1 MTTETTGTTE
11 PTQAAAA
18 AAQTA
23 AAAAQTAAA
32 AAKTAAAEAAQ
43 VAAEGK
49 EQVAAAKAAQ
59 ATAAEALKAATSGSK
74 GPVSGARSHPF
85 WGKALPHSLN
95 ILTIVL
101 SFGLIA
107 FISFDT
113 FKGVDYLENP
123 LYMKYQYYVCLVFL
137 AEYLYRFI
145 TSKHKLRFFIISF
158 PFLFISIPYLNL
170 IEQYDITVSHELLSY
185 ICFIPIVRGIVAL
198 VMVVNYLSE
207 NLASTVF
214 VSYIIVLVPFIY
226 MSGLIFYVAEKAVNP
241 DVENFW
247 NALWWAGMNA
257 STVGCYINPAT
268 PMGKVLSLI
277 LSLVG
282 LIMFPLFTVYFGQM
296 VTAYNNK
303 LKGKPAQQ
311 Q

>member
-1 MTTETTGTTE
+1 MTTETNQQPPASQAATE
-11 PTQAAAA
+11 SQATAAA

-32 AAKTAAAEAAQ
+32 AAQAAAADVE
-43 VAAEGK
+43 K
-49 EQVAAAKAAQ
+49 VAAASARKAA
-59 ATAAEALKAATSGSK
+59 APAAPT
-74 GPVSGARSHPF
+74 GPRHPF
-85 WGKALPHSLN
+85 WSETLPHFVN

-107 FISFDT
+107 FISIDT
-113 FKGVDYLENP
+113 FRGADYLENP
-123 LYMKYQYYVCLVFL
+123 LYMKYQFYVCMLFL
-137 AEYLYRFI
+137 IEYVYRFI
-145 TSKHKLRFFIISF
+145 TSDHKLRYFFF
-158 PFLFISIPYLNL
+158 TLPFLFIAIPYLNI
-170 IEQYDITVSHELLSY
+170 IEQYNIQVDHELLRY
-185 ICFIPIVRGIVAL
+185 ICFIPIVRGMVAL
-198 VMVVNYLSE
+198 VVVVNYVSE

-214 VSYIIVLVPFIY
+214 VSYLIVLVPFIY

-241 DVENFW
+241 AIENFW

-257 STVGCYINPAT
+257 STVGCYINPST
-268 PMGKVLSLI
+268 PIGKVLSLI

-303 LKGKPAQQ
+303 LKQKPGQES
-311 Q
+311 

>member
-1 MTTETTGTTE
+1 MTTGTDQQ
-11 PTQAAAA
+11 QASSQTSESQATAAA

-32 AAKTAAAEAAQ
+32 AAQAAAAD
-43 VAAEGK
+43 VAKVEK
-49 EQVAAAKAAQ
+49 AAKAVVAS
-59 ATAAEALKAATSGSK
+59 AGAPKAA
-74 GPVSGARSHPF
+74 RHPF
-85 WGKALPHSLN
+85 WSETLPHFVN
-95 ILTIVL
+95 ILTIFL

-113 FKGVDYLENP
+113 FRGVDYLENA
-123 LYMKYQYYVCLVFL
+123 LYMKYQFYVCMVFL
-137 AEYLYRFI
+137 IEYLYRFI
-145 TSKHKLRFFIISF
+145 TSEHKLRFFILSF
-158 PFLFISIPYLNL
+158 PFLLISIPYLNF
-170 IEQYDITVSHELLSY
+170 IEQYNISVSHEVLSY
-185 ICFIPIVRGIVAL
+185 LCFIPIVRGIVAL

-214 VSYIIVLVPFIY
+214 VSYLIVLVPFIY

-241 DVENFW
+241 SIENFW

-268 PMGKVLSLI
+268 PIGKVLSLI

-296 VTAYNNK
+296 VTNYNSR
-303 LKGKPAQQ
+303 LKSRTGEKHGAGA
-311 Q
+311 

>member
-1 MTTETTGTTE
+1 MTTETK
-11 PTQAAAA
+11 QAPANSQATAAA

-32 AAKTAAAEAAQ
+32 AAQEAAAD
-43 VAAEGK
+43 VAK
-49 EQVAAAKAAQ
+49 VAAASAA
-59 ATAAEALKAATSGSK
+59 AGTAPAAATT
-74 GPVSGARSHPF
+74 GAKHPF
-85 WGKALPHSLN
+85 WSGTLPHFVN

-113 FKGVDYLENP
+113 FRGVDYLENP
-123 LYMKYQYYVCLVFL
+123 LYMKYQFYVCMLFL
-137 AEYLYRFI
+137 IEYLYRFI
-145 TSKHKLRFFIISF
+145 ISDHKLRYFVLTL
-158 PFLFISIPYLNL
+158 PFLFIAIPYLNI
-170 IEQYDITVSHELLSY
+170 IEQYNIQVDHEILRY
-185 ICFIPIVRGIVAL
+185 ICFIPIVRGMVAL
-198 VMVVNYLSE
+198 VVVVNYVSE

-214 VSYIIVLVPFIY
+214 VSYLIVLVPFIY

-241 DVENFW
+241 EIKNFW

-257 STVGCYINPAT
+257 STVGCYINPST
-268 PMGKVLSLI
+268 PIGKVLSLI

-303 LKGKPAQQ
+303 LKHKPAQQ
-311 Q
+311 G

>member
-1 MTTETTGTTE
+1 MTTDTK
-11 PTQAAAA
+11 QAPADSQATAAA

-32 AAKTAAAEAAQ
+32 AAQEAAAD
-43 VAAEGK
+43 VAK
-49 EQVAAAKAAQ
+49 VAAAGTAGGTASVAPAA
-59 ATAAEALKAATSGSK
+59 K
-74 GPVSGARSHPF
+74 HPF
-85 WGKALPHSLN
+85 WSETLPHFVN
-95 ILTIVL
+95 ILTIIL

-113 FKGVDYLENP
+113 FRGADYLENP
-123 LYMKYQYYVCLVFL
+123 LYMKYQFYVCILFL
-137 AEYLYRFI
+137 IEYLYRFV
-145 TSKHKLRFFIISF
+145 TSEHKLRYFVLTL
-158 PFLFISIPYLNL
+158 PFLFIAIPYLNI
-170 IEQYDITVSHELLSY
+170 IEQYNIHVDHEVLRY

-198 VMVVNYLSE
+198 VVVVNYVSE

-214 VSYIIVLVPFIY
+214 VSYLIVLVPFIY

-241 DVENFW
+241 DIKNFW

-268 PMGKVLSLI
+268 PIGKVLSLI

-296 VTAYNNK
+296 VTNYNNK

-311 Q
+311 

>member
-1 MTTETTGTTE
+1 MTTETT
-11 PTQAAAA
+11 QAAAAA

-32 AAKTAAAEAAQ
+32 AAKTAAAEAQA
-43 VAAEGK
+43 VAAGAGHAPAETP
-49 EQVAAAKAAQ
+49 AAAALHAATADATQAPAQ
-59 ATAAEALKAATSGSK
+59 AAK
-74 GPVSGARSHPF
+74 HPF
-85 WGKALPHSLN
+85 WSKLLPHFLN

-107 FISFDT
+107 FISVDT

-123 LYMKYQYYVCLVFL
+123 LYMKYQYYVCIVFL
-137 AEYLYRFI
+137 IEYLYRFI
-145 TSKHKLRFFIISF
+145 TSKHKLRFFIVSF
-158 PFLFISIPYLNL
+158 PFLFIAIPYLNI
-170 IEQYDITVSHELLSY
+170 IEQYNITVSHELLTY

-241 DVENFW
+241 DIENFW

-257 STVGCYINPAT
+257 STVGCYINPVT

-303 LKGKPAQQ
+303 LKGRPAQQ
-311 Q
+311 

>member
-1 MTTETTGTTE
+1 MTTETNPQAATSQS
-11 PTQAAAA
+11 TQESQATAAA

-32 AAKTAAAEAAQ
+32 AAQAAAED
-43 VAAEGK
+43 VAKVEARTQG
-49 EQVAAAKAAQ
+49 AAAPAA
-59 ATAAEALKAATSGSK
+59 
-74 GPVSGARSHPF
+74 GPRHPF
-85 WGKALPHSLN
+85 WSETVPHFVN
-95 ILTIVL
+95 ILSIIL

-113 FKGVDYLENP
+113 FRGVDYLENP
-123 LYMKYQYYVCLVFL
+123 LYMKYQFYVCIIFL
-137 AEYLYRFI
+137 IEYLYRFI
-145 TSKHKLRFFIISF
+145 TSEHKLRYFVLTL
-158 PFLFISIPYLNL
+158 PFLFIAIPYLNI
-170 IEQYDITVSHELLSY
+170 IEQYNIHVDHEVLRY

-198 VMVVNYLSE
+198 VVVVNYVSE

-241 DVENFW
+241 SIENFW

-268 PMGKVLSLI
+268 PIGKVLSLI

-296 VTAYNNK
+296 VTNYNNK
-303 LKGKPAQQ
+303 LKRKPAQQ
-311 Q
+311 

>member
-1 MTTETTGTTE
+1 MTTETNQQTAASQSSAE
-11 PTQAAAA
+11 SQATVAA

-32 AAKTAAAEAAQ
+32 AAQEAAADVAKVTAASAAP
-43 VAAEGK
+43 G
-49 EQVAAAKAAQ
+49 AAAAAL
-59 ATAAEALKAATSGSK
+59 APK
-74 GPVSGARSHPF
+74 HPF
-85 WGKALPHSLN
+85 WSKTLPHFVN

-113 FKGVDYLENP
+113 FRGADYLENP
-123 LYMKYQYYVCLVFL
+123 LYMKYQFYVCVLFL
-137 AEYLYRFI
+137 IEYVYRFI

-158 PFLFISIPYLNL
+158 PFLFIAIPYLNI
-170 IEQYDITVSHELLSY
+170 IEQYNIQVDHELLRY
-185 ICFIPIVRGIVAL
+185 ICFIPIVRGMVAL
-198 VMVVNYLSE
+198 VMVVNYVSE

-214 VSYIIVLVPFIY
+214 VSYLIVLVPFIY

-241 DVENFW
+241 DIKNFW

-257 STVGCYINPAT
+257 STVGCYINPST
-268 PMGKVLSLI
+268 PIGKVLSLI

-303 LKGKPAQQ
+303 LKGKPLQP
-311 Q
+311 

>member
-1 MTTETTGTTE
+1 MTTETTQTT
-11 PTQAAAA
+11 QAAAAA

-32 AAKTAAAEAAQ
+32 AARTAAAEAQ
-43 VAAEGK
+43 
-49 EQVAAAKAAQ
+49 AAAAGAAHAPAETPAAQ
-59 ATAAEALKAATSGSK
+59 AIHAATA
-74 GPVSGARSHPF
+74 GAAATPAAAQRHPF
-85 WGKALPHSLN
+85 WSKMLPHFLN

-113 FKGVDYLENP
+113 FRGVDYLENP

-137 AEYLYRFI
+137 LEYLYRFI
-145 TSKHKLRFFIISF
+145 TSKHKLRFFIVSF
-158 PFLFISIPYLNL
+158 PFLFIAIPYLNL
-170 IEQYDITVSHELLSY
+170 IEQYNITVSHELLTY

-241 DVENFW
+241 DIKNFW

-257 STVGCYINPAT
+257 STVGCYINPVT
-268 PMGKVLSLI
+268 PMGKVLSLL

-303 LKGKPAQQ
+303 LKRRPAQ
-311 Q
+311 

>member
-1 MTTETTGTTE
+1 MTTDTKQ
-11 PTQAAAA
+11 PPADSQAPANSQATAAA

-32 AAKTAAAEAAQ
+32 AAQEAAAD
-43 VAAEGK
+43 VAK
-49 EQVAAAKAAQ
+49 VAAASAA
-59 ATAAEALKAATSGSK
+59 AGTAPAAATTGVK
-74 GPVSGARSHPF
+74 HPF
-85 WGKALPHSLN
+85 WSGTLPHFVN

-113 FKGVDYLENP
+113 FRGADYLENS
-123 LYMKYQYYVCLVFL
+123 LYMKYQFYVCMLFL
-137 AEYLYRFI
+137 IEYLYRFI
-145 TSKHKLRFFIISF
+145 TSDHKLRYFVLTL
-158 PFLFISIPYLNL
+158 PFLFIAIPYLNI
-170 IEQYDITVSHELLSY
+170 IEQYNIQVDHEILRY
-185 ICFIPIVRGIVAL
+185 ICFIPIVRGMVAL
-198 VMVVNYLSE
+198 VVVVNYVSE

-214 VSYIIVLVPFIY
+214 VSYLIVLVPFIY

-241 DVENFW
+241 SIENFW

-268 PMGKVLSLI
+268 PIGKVLSLI

-303 LKGKPAQQ
+303 LKGKPAQ
-311 Q
+311 